1 MSHHRLTLK
10 LYVILSQDEEDL
22 FQRLKDSSDDASLHF
37 DIVCISFLLFIF
49 IIIDDDDDN
58 WWFIHF
64 TCIQSIMIDVDLGLI
79 IME

>member
-37 DIVCISFLLFIF
+37 DIVCISFLLFIIIIII

-64 TCIQSIMIDVDLGLI
+64 TSLVFNQ
-79 IME
+79 